1 MILQA
6 LKNMYPKASEK
17 VLRAVIKDLEKCRGK
32 NMSTLELADWIGK
45 LVTAHTIEEALKI
58 EDDSKPT
65 CFGNE
70 SSFVYVEGSDEIND

>member
-17 VLRAVIKDLEKCRGK
+17 VLKAVIRDLEKCRGK
-32 NMSTLELADWIGK
+32 NMSTEELADWIGK
-45 LVTAHTIEEALKI
+45 LVTAHTINEALKI

-65 CFGNE
+65 CVGNE
-70 SSFVYVEGSDEIND
+70 SSFVYGEGSDEIND

>member
-17 VLRAVIKDLEKCRGK
+17 VLRAVMKDLEKCRGK
-32 NMSTLELADWIGK
+32 NMSTEELVEWMDK
-45 LVTAHTIEEALKI
+45 LVVAHTINETLKI

-65 CFGNE
+65 CVGNE